1 MIKMLQK
8 IITTAKSYLE
18 DITLPTD
25 TVIDATCG
33 NGHDTAF
40 LSQLVKQGHVYSFD
54 IQKEALENAQEK
66 YTLDNVTYIHDG
78 HEHVS
83 QYVTSPVKGAIFNL
97 GYLPGGDK
105 AITTNFPT
113 TKLALEEI
121 FKLLAPHGRI
131 AIVIYHGHPSGQ
143 TERDALLS
151 ELAMWPQ
158 DSATVLQY
166 QYINQ
171 KNNAPFLIL
180 IEKNSD

>member
-40 LSQLVKQGHVYSFD
+40 LSKLVKQGHVYSFD

-83 QYVTSPVKGAIFNL
+83 QYVTSPVKVAIL
-97 GYLPGGDK
+97 YQCYIQGVDK
-105 AITTNFPT
+105 KITTIYHIT
-113 TKLALEEI
+113 TLAIEES
-121 FKLLAPHGRI
+121 FKLLTQQGLI
-131 AIVIYHGHPSGQ
+131 AIVIYHGQPSGQ
-143 TERDALLS
+143 KERNALLS
-151 ELAMWPQ
+151 ELASWPQ
-158 DSATVLQY
+158 DIATVLQY
-166 QYINQ
+166 QYI
-171 KNNAPFLIL
+171 
-180 IEKNSD
+180 